1 MGSMSVT
8 SATNPSEGSH
18 LQVPCRRRAVIK
30 CDCYG
35 AGRRV
40 TIDRERLIR
49 LLRMTESDRDAE
61 ALIAIRKTNAMLKA
75 NGMSWSDVIDLPL
88 PAEPPAAPTDWSSV
102 SLAGYERSDG
112 IRRSIRREFPITLA
126 FFPLWIAAEL
136 MAIFYP
142 NTYWNKNGKR
152 VVVAFWSLCWLG
164 LLSWLGAG
172 TWLLFTIGT

>member
-1 MGSMSVT
+1 M
-8 SATNPSEGSH
+8 
-18 LQVPCRRRAVIK
+18 
-30 CDCYG
+30 
-35 AGRRV
+35 

-61 ALIAIRKTNAMLKA
+61 ALIAIRKSNEMLRA
-75 NGMSWSDVIDLPL
+75 NGMSWSDVIDLPA
-88 PAEPPAAPTDWSSV
+88 PVQSHEAYPTDWSAV
-102 SLAGYERSDG
+102 SRAGYERSDG
-112 IRRSIRREFPITLA
+112 IRRSVRREFPIMLA

>member
-1 MGSMSVT
+1 
-8 SATNPSEGSH
+8 
-18 LQVPCRRRAVIK
+18 VIQSGQ
-30 CDCYG
+30 YG
-35 AGRRV
+35 AGRSV
-40 TIDRERLIR
+40 TIARERLIR

-61 ALIAIRKTNAMLKA
+61 ALIAIRKANAMLKA
-75 NGMSWSDVIDLPL
+75 NRASWSDVIDLPASAG
-88 PAEPPAAPTDWSSV
+88 PQAAPTDWSYV

-112 IRRSIRREFPITLA
+112 IRRSVRREFPITLA

-136 MAIFYP
+136 LAIFYP

>member
-1 MGSMSVT
+1 M
-8 SATNPSEGSH
+8 
-18 LQVPCRRRAVIK
+18 
-30 CDCYG
+30 G

-61 ALIAIRKTNAMLKA
+61 ALIAIRQTNAMLKK
-75 NGMSWSDVIDLPL
+75 NGMSWSDVIDLP
-88 PAEPPAAPTDWSSV
+88 PPSEAPFVSSDWSEV

-152 VVVAFWSLCWLG
+152 VTVAFWSLCWLG

>member
-1 MGSMSVT
+1 M
-8 SATNPSEGSH
+8 
-18 LQVPCRRRAVIK
+18 
-30 CDCYG
+30 
-35 AGRRV
+35 

-75 NGMSWSDVIDLPL
+75 NGASWSDVIDLPT
-88 PAEPPAAPTDWSSV
+88 PAAPRAASTDWSYA

-112 IRRSIRREFPITLA
+112 IRRSVRREFPIMLA

-136 MAIFYP
+136 MSIFYP
-142 NTYWNKNGKR
+142 NTYWNRNGKR

>member
-1 MGSMSVT
+1 M
-8 SATNPSEGSH
+8 
-18 LQVPCRRRAVIK
+18 
-30 CDCYG
+30 
-35 AGRRV
+35 

-75 NGMSWSDVIDLPL
+75 NGASWSDVIDLPT
-88 PAEPPAAPTDWSSV
+88 PAAPRAASTDWSYA

-112 IRRSIRREFPITLA
+112 IRRSIRREFPIMLA

-142 NTYWNKNGKR
+142 DTYWNRNGKR
-152 VVVAFWSLCWLG
+152 VV
-164 LLSWLGAG
+164 
-172 TWLLFTIGT
+172 

>member
-1 MGSMSVT
+1 MGAERS
-8 SATNPSEGSH
+8 
-18 LQVPCRRRAVIK
+18 
-30 CDCYG
+30 
-35 AGRRV
+35 V

-61 ALIAIRKTNAMLKA
+61 ALIAIRKSNAMLRK
-75 NGMSWSDVIDLPL
+75 NGMSWSDVIDLPQ
-88 PAEPPAAPTDWSSV
+88 PAEAPFVSTEWSEM

-136 MAIFYP
+136 MAVFYP

-152 VVVAFWSLCWLG
+152 VIVAFWSLCWLG

>member
-1 MGSMSVT
+1 M
-8 SATNPSEGSH
+8 
-18 LQVPCRRRAVIK
+18 
-30 CDCYG
+30 
-35 AGRRV
+35 

-75 NGMSWSDVIDLPL
+75 NGASWSDVIDLPT
-88 PAEPPAAPTDWSSV
+88 PAAPRAASTDWSYA

-112 IRRSIRREFPITLA
+112 IRRSVRREFPIMLA

-142 NTYWNKNGKR
+142 NIYWNKNGKR

-164 LLSWLGAG
+164 LVSWLGAG
-172 TWLLFTIGT
+172 TWLLFMIGT

>member
-1 MGSMSVT
+1 M
-8 SATNPSEGSH
+8 
-18 LQVPCRRRAVIK
+18 
-30 CDCYG
+30 
-35 AGRRV
+35 

-49 LLRMTESDRDAE
+49 LLRLTESDRDAE
-61 ALIAIRKTNAMLKA
+61 ALIAIRKTNAMLRQ
-75 NGMSWSDVIDLPL
+75 NGMGWSDVIDLPR
-88 PAEPPAAPTDWSSV
+88 PAEPPFVSNDWSDV

-142 NTYWNKNGKR
+142 NTYWNKNGRR
-152 VVVAFWSLCWLG
+152 VTVAFWSLCWLG

>member
-1 MGSMSVT
+1 M
-8 SATNPSEGSH
+8 
-18 LQVPCRRRAVIK
+18 
-30 CDCYG
+30 
-35 AGRRV
+35 

-61 ALIAIRKTNAMLKA
+61 ALIAIRKSNQMLKQ
-75 NGMSWSDVIDLPL
+75 NGMSWSDVIDLPT
-88 PAEPPAAPTDWSSV
+88 PAAPRAASTDWSYA

-112 IRRSIRREFPITLA
+112 IRRSVRREFPIMLA

-152 VVVAFWSLCWLG
+152 VIVAFWSLCWLG

>member
-1 MGSMSVT
+1 M
-8 SATNPSEGSH
+8 
-18 LQVPCRRRAVIK
+18 
-30 CDCYG
+30 G

-40 TIDRERLIR
+40 PIDRERLIR

-61 ALIAIRKTNAMLKA
+61 ALIAIRKTNAMLRQ
-75 NGMSWSDVIDLPL
+75 NGMGWSDVIDLPP
-88 PAEPPAAPTDWSSV
+88 PAETPFVSTDWSHV

-152 VVVAFWSLCWLG
+152 VIVAFWSLCWLG

-172 TWLLFTIGT
+172 TWLLFAIGT

>member
-1 MGSMSVT
+1 
-8 SATNPSEGSH
+8 
-18 LQVPCRRRAVIK
+18 
-30 CDCYG
+30 
-35 AGRRV
+35 V
-40 TIDRERLIR
+40 TIDKERLIR

-75 NGMSWSDVIDLPL
+75 NGASWSDVIDLPP
-88 PAEPPAAPTDWSSV
+88 PAERQAASTDWSYA

-112 IRRSIRREFPITLA
+112 IRRSVRREFPIMLA

>member
-1 MGSMSVT
+1 
-8 SATNPSEGSH
+8 
-18 LQVPCRRRAVIK
+18 
-30 CDCYG
+30 
-35 AGRRV
+35 V

-61 ALIAIRKTNAMLKA
+61 ALTAIRKTNAMLKA
-75 NGMSWSDVIDLPL
+75 SGASWSDVIDLPA
-88 PAEPPAAPTDWSSV
+88 PAEPQAASPDWSYA

-112 IRRSIRREFPITLA
+112 IRRSVRREFPIMLA

-142 NTYWNKNGKR
+142 NTYWNRNGRR

-172 TWLLFTIGT
+172 TWLLFMIGT

>member
-1 MGSMSVT
+1 M
-8 SATNPSEGSH
+8 
-18 LQVPCRRRAVIK
+18 
-30 CDCYG
+30 
-35 AGRRV
+35 

-75 NGMSWSDVIDLPL
+75 NGASWSDVIDLSA
-88 PAEPPAAPTDWSSV
+88 PAEPHAASTDWSYA
-102 SLAGYERSDG
+102 SLAGYERSDR
-112 IRRSIRREFPITLA
+112 IRRSVRREFPIMLA

-172 TWLLFTIGT
+172 TWLLFAIGT

>member
-1 MGSMSVT
+1 
-8 SATNPSEGSH
+8 
-18 LQVPCRRRAVIK
+18 
-30 CDCYG
+30 
-35 AGRRV
+35 V

-61 ALIAIRKTNAMLKA
+61 ALIAIRKTNAMLRA
-75 NGMSWSDVIDLPL
+75 SGVSWSDVVDLPL
-88 PAEPPAAPTDWSSV
+88 PAEASFVSTVWSDV

-112 IRRSIRREFPITLA
+112 IRRSVRREFPITLA

-142 NTYWNKNGKR
+142 HTYWNKNGKR
-152 VVVAFWSLCWLG
+152 VIVAFWSLCWLG

>member
-1 MGSMSVT
+1 M
-8 SATNPSEGSH
+8 
-18 LQVPCRRRAVIK
+18 
-30 CDCYG
+30 
-35 AGRRV
+35 
-40 TIDRERLIR
+40 DRERLIR

-61 ALIAIRKTNAMLKA
+61 ALIAIRKSNQMLKQ
-75 NGMSWSDVIDLPL
+75 NGMSWSDVIDLPP
-88 PAEPPAAPTDWSSV
+88 PAEAPFVSSDWSEV

-152 VVVAFWSLCWLG
+152 VIVAFWSLCWLG

>member
-1 MGSMSVT
+1 
-8 SATNPSEGSH
+8 
-18 LQVPCRRRAVIK
+18 
-30 CDCYG
+30 
-35 AGRRV
+35 V

-75 NGMSWSDVIDLPL
+75 NGASWSDVIDLPT
-88 PAEPPAAPTDWSSV
+88 PAAPRAASTDWSYA

-112 IRRSIRREFPITLA
+112 IRRSVRREFPIMLA

-142 NTYWNKNGKR
+142 DTYWNRNGKR

>member
-1 MGSMSVT
+1 MM
-8 SATNPSEGSH
+8 
-18 LQVPCRRRAVIK
+18 
-30 CDCYG
+30 
-35 AGRRV
+35 GRRV

-61 ALIAIRKTNAMLKA
+61 ALIAIRKSNQMLKQ
-75 NGMSWSDVIDLPL
+75 NGMSWSDVIDLP
-88 PAEPPAAPTDWSSV
+88 PPSEAPFVSSDWSEV

-136 MAIFYP
+136 LAIFYP

-152 VVVAFWSLCWLG
+152 VIVAFWSLCWLG

>member
-1 MGSMSVT
+1 M
-8 SATNPSEGSH
+8 
-18 LQVPCRRRAVIK
+18 
-30 CDCYG
+30 
-35 AGRRV
+35 

-61 ALIAIRKTNAMLKA
+61 ALIAIRKTNAMLRK
-75 NGMSWSDVIDLPL
+75 NGMSWSDVIDLPQ
-88 PAEPPAAPTDWSSV
+88 PAEAPFVSADWSPV

-142 NTYWNKNGKR
+142 NTYWNKKGRR

>member
-1 MGSMSVT
+1 M
-8 SATNPSEGSH
+8 
-18 LQVPCRRRAVIK
+18 
-30 CDCYG
+30 
-35 AGRRV
+35 

-75 NGMSWSDVIDLPL
+75 SGASWSDVIDLPA
-88 PAEPPAAPTDWSSV
+88 PVESHAASTDWSYA

-112 IRRSIRREFPITLA
+112 IRRSVRREFPIMLA

-142 NTYWNKNGKR
+142 NTYWNRNGKR

-172 TWLLFTIGT
+172 TWLLFAIGT

>member
-1 MGSMSVT
+1 MG
-8 SATNPSEGSH
+8 A
-18 LQVPCRRRAVIK
+18 A
-30 CDCYG
+30 
-35 AGRRV
+35 RRV

-61 ALIAIRKTNAMLKA
+61 ALIAIRKSNEMLRA
-75 NGMSWSDVIDLPL
+75 NGMSWSDVIDLPA
-88 PAEPPAAPTDWSSV
+88 PVQSYEAYPTDWSPV
-102 SLAGYERSDG
+102 SRAGYERSDG
-112 IRRSIRREFPITLA
+112 IRRSVRREFPITLA

-152 VVVAFWSLCWLG
+152 VIVAFWSLCWLG

-172 TWLLFTIGT
+172 TWLLFTMGT

>member
-1 MGSMSVT
+1 M
-8 SATNPSEGSH
+8 
-18 LQVPCRRRAVIK
+18 
-30 CDCYG
+30 
-35 AGRRV
+35 RRV
-40 TIDRERLIR
+40 TIDRERLVR

-61 ALIAIRKTNAMLKA
+61 ALIAIRKSNEMLRA
-75 NGMSWSDVIDLPL
+75 NGLSWSDVIDLSD
-88 PAEPPAAPTDWSSV
+88 PAGPHEAQPTDWALMSR
-102 SLAGYERSDG
+102 AGYERSDG
-112 IRRSIRREFPITLA
+112 IRRSIRREFPITIA

-152 VVVAFWSLCWLG
+152 MVAAFWSLCWLG

>member
-1 MGSMSVT
+1 
-8 SATNPSEGSH
+8 
-18 LQVPCRRRAVIK
+18 
-30 CDCYG
+30 
-35 AGRRV
+35 
-40 TIDRERLIR
+40 
-49 LLRMTESDRDAE
+49 
-61 ALIAIRKTNAMLKA
+61 LKA
-75 NGMSWSDVIDLPL
+75 NGASWSDVIDLPA
-88 PAEPPAAPTDWSSV
+88 PAEPPAAATDWSYV

-112 IRRSIRREFPITLA
+112 IRRSVRREFPIMLA

-152 VVVAFWSLCWLG
+152 VVMAFWSLCWLG